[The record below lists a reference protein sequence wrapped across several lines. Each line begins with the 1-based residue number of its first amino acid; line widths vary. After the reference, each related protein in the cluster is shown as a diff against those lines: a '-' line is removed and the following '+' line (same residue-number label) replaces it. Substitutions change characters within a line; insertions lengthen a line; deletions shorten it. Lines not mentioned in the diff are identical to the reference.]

1 MANCSQWE
9 LRSSEPV
16 DAAGKQTGQGLSLLG
31 HVPKVADPYSR
42 VRIKSLDDWVQLYR
56 ELIGLQVNKKQDVLR
71 VYLGI

>member
-1 MANCSQWE
+1 M
-9 LRSSEPV
+9 
-16 DAAGKQTGQGLSLLG
+16 G